1 MKKSLFIISIL
12 LLSYSKASLLF
23 NLETGLN
30 EYRLNNYDFA
40 KNYFI
45 SYINNNPNDKDGYF
59 WYAKTLEKLDIKKYS
74 PLIFENYKKAY
85 ELTLNDKNIEKIT
98 FSSAK
103 NQNIEDYFD
112 MSIMYFEQGNLKTSE
127 QYADLMLKI
136 NPKSPS
142 AYFIKAKIALVKN
155 NKEKAKEYINQAIIF
170 NNKYIETNLAK
181 ALEINEIP
189 EITQQMY
196 NIYAL
201 EAYFSGNIETAIK
214 YLEKSKEK
222 NPQDIDTNSL
232 LLELYINN
240 NDLDKAQKLS
250 EELLKQNSKNIN
262 IKLLCAKLYKLTK
275 QNDKIENTLL
285 DAYKINPNNKYTLL
299 MLGNYYLEKKD
310 YISSKQYFEQL
321 TNINDEMYEA
331 YFGYIYSLIQ
341 LNDIE
346 KALPLTRK
354 AITLNPK
361 NSEMQYLLALICTS
375 QAQYDEAANYIIE
388 AIKND
393 ENPQYYIKL
402 AKLNYILKKYPQSII
417 NLKDA
422 LSLNQFSQDKEAI
435 DEYMLKNYIKLEDEK
450 NTANYLKGKLKLDKN
465 RIIYKYILYKLYKL
479 QGNEKQASSQLKE
492 LKKIKPKTLIDYLDL
507 SEVQFEEKGI
517 EFGIKTLNNG
527 IKKYPDTKKLYEK
540 KLEFYFIDQ
549 NQEEIKKTIEEMNK
563 AFKQIAQKG
572 NIQK

>member
-346 KALPLTRK
+346 KHCR
-354 AITLNPK
+354 
-361 NSEMQYLLALICTS
+361 
-375 QAQYDEAANYIIE
+375 
-388 AIKND
+388 
-393 ENPQYYIKL
+393 
-402 AKLNYILKKYPQSII
+402 
-417 NLKDA
+417 
-422 LSLNQFSQDKEAI
+422 
-435 DEYMLKNYIKLEDEK
+435 
-450 NTANYLKGKLKLDKN
+450 
-465 RIIYKYILYKLYKL
+465 
-479 QGNEKQASSQLKE
+479 
-492 LKKIKPKTLIDYLDL
+492 
-507 SEVQFEEKGI
+507 
-517 EFGIKTLNNG
+517 
-527 IKKYPDTKKLYEK
+527 
-540 KLEFYFIDQ
+540 
-549 NQEEIKKTIEEMNK
+549 
-563 AFKQIAQKG
+563 
-572 NIQK
+572 